1 MTRHR
6 VSKRKKRASRR
17 TRRNGGGWS
26 DLGKGTF
33 NQIAV
38 SPGNQVHVPFSGPGK
53 DCTGN
58 PHSIRP
64 GFIPAYSP
72 KGLPGLSGGALS
84 GGALSGGALS
94 GGALSGGGKRRN
106 KTYGGKRRNKTYGG
120 MAMPP
125 AASIGPVSNP
135 NLLPVAGSVTPKPG
149 DFPDTTGAGGT
160 VAQPNVVMSMPG
172 VPTPPGAAQM
182 PKMPIAELS
191 KSADASNLTQKGGRY
206 GFFPGMGPL
215 NPVNGV
221 GVAPAPFGRIPCETG
236 TYNPLNPNPNNVQ
249 RLSTAPLTPPFV
261 TGKLMGGGA
270 ASPLVASPLGALS
283 SANFPVVRVGDAD
296 SMRYYAPTAGYRNDF
311 MTFRAPSPV
320 PGLTI
325 QTPYDAKAFNQACI
339 KTGGSRRNRNRKG
352 KGGAQPVA
360 LDAGKFT
367 PVTMDELWT
376 RRDFDGT
383 NKGLPV
389 KFGGKRRG
397 ITTRRV
403 LKKKHVS
410 HKKRN

>member
-6 VSKRKKRASRR
+6 VSKRKKRPARR
-17 TRRNGGGWS
+17 TRRIRRNGGGWS

-38 SPGNQVHVPFSGPGK
+38 SPGNQIHVPFSGPGK

-64 GFIPAYSP
+64 GYIADYSP
-72 KGLPGLSGGALS
+72 KGLPGLSGG
-84 GGALSGGALS
+84 
-94 GGALSGGGKRRN
+94 KRRN
-106 KTYGGKRRNKTYGG
+106 KSCGGKRRNKTYGG

-236 TYNPLNPNPNNVQ
+236 TYNPLNPNPNDIQ

-270 ASPLVASPLGALS
+270 SPLGASPLGALS

-339 KTGGSRRNRNRKG
+339 KTGGSRRNRKGKG

-367 PVTMDELWT
+367 PVTMNELWT

-389 KFGGKRRG
+389 KFGGKRRNNR
-397 ITTRRV
+397 TRRV
-403 LKKKHVS
+403 LKKKNMNS